1 MTVAK
6 AIAVN
11 LEYWFT
17 RGLKIRERKS
27 NMKFVLF
34 IVYNFRSNQR

>member
-6 AIAVN
+6 VIAVN

-27 NMKFVLF
+27 NMKFVL
-34 IVYNFRSNQR
+34 RSNQR